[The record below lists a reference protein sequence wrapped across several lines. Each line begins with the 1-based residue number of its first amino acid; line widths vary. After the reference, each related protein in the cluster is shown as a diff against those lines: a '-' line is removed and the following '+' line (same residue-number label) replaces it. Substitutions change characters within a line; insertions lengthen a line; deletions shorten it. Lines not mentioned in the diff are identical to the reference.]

1 MAINMTKAFYTHKC
15 NETVPTSLWNSHLLG
30 WKQFELNNH
39 FNQPGTLEGIDFAH
53 LFAWWP
59 PICAHVTHDSVC
71 SSSMCARVPISILP
85 HYPCPWSRNVT
96 RALWAGKLWW
106 PLAWWPVVTSGD
118 QGDGPGYGHPG
129 HQCSHHPHTPLAAQW
144 RVSPLW
150 WRARP
155 RFNYY
160 LQLSRV
166 SECRGAG
173 TRDINISSISHSP
186 KPSPFSGSQ
195 ATPRLLSRRG
205 KLTPRSKLSYRQEF
219 HGWGALS
226 PR

>member
-15 NETVPTSLWNSHLLG
+15 NETVPNSLWNSHLLG
-30 WKQFELNNH
+30 WKQFKLNNH

-118 QGDGPGYGHPG
+118 QWWPWRWPGLWSPW
-129 HQCSHHPHTPLAAQW
+129 SPVFSPPPHTIGCPMA
-144 RVSPLW
+144 RVPTL
-150 WRARP
+150 
-155 RFNYY
+155 
-160 LQLSRV
+160 L
-166 SECRGAG
+166 
-173 TRDINISSISHSP
+173 TSS
-186 KPSPFSGSQ
+186 
-195 ATPRLLSRRG
+195 ATL
-205 KLTPRSKLSYRQEF
+205 
-219 HGWGALS
+219 
-226 PR
+226 

>member
-15 NETVPTSLWNSHLLG
+15 NETVPTSPWNSHFLG

-106 PLAWWPVVTSGD
+106 PLALAWWPVVTRAMARVMVTLVTSVLTTPTHHWLPNGACPHSAD
-118 QGDGPGYGHPG
+118 ELGHALITIYSSPECPSAEEPGQGTLISVP
-129 HQCSHHPHTPLAAQW
+129 SHTH
-144 RVSPLW
+144 
-150 WRARP
+150 
-155 RFNYY
+155 
-160 LQLSRV
+160 
-166 SECRGAG
+166 
-173 TRDINISSISHSP
+173 
-186 KPSPFSGSQ
+186 PSPAPSQ
-195 ATPRLLSRRG
+195 DLKP
-205 KLTPRSKLSYRQEF
+205 P
-219 HGWGALS
+219 
-226 PR
+226 PDC